1 MSRLRQI
8 SNDLTAP
15 PAVAA
20 APTIDRSSPVPL
32 YHQVKEDI
40 SSQIA
45 TGALRPGQQLPGE
58 HELCKRYAVS
68 RTVIR
73 QALSE
78 LGYEGL
84 IDKQHGKGT
93 FVARTKVAQG
103 LLSGLAGMAD
113 DAAQRG
119 QTLESRVLTLR
130 EAPAAAWV
138 AAELQLEPG
147 EPIVELE
154 RQRLIDGQPWV
165 LVFNYLPLEL
175 FPGLVD
181 RNLGGGESLYRII
194 RQNYEL
200 PIIAGTR
207 RVEAAVADEREAP
220 FLGIRPGDPVV
231 VLRSLSFTTGMR
243 PIEYFVAH
251 HRGDRTAF
259 EVLLAATDAGRH
271 ATRASELIHVTP
283 ESSELRHG
291 SGTRQSVP
299 RRPPSKTTS

>member
-1 MSRLRQI
+1 M
-8 SNDLTAP
+8 TAP
-15 PAVAA
+15 
-20 APTIDRSSPVPL
+20 PTIDRASPVPL
-32 YHQVKEDI
+32 YHQVKEVI
-40 SSQIA
+40 SWQIA
-45 TGALRPGQQLPGE
+45 TGALRPGHQLPGE

-119 QTLESRVLTLR
+119 RTLESKVLTLR
-130 EAPAAAWV
+130 EAPAAAWI
-138 AAELQLEPG
+138 AEKLQLEPG

-154 RQRLIDGQPWV
+154 RQRLVDGQPWV

-175 FPGLVD
+175 FPGFVD
-181 RNLGGGESLYRII
+181 RDLSGGESLYRII
-194 RQNYEL
+194 REDYRL

-207 RVEAAVADEREAP
+207 RVEAAVADEHEAP
-220 FLGIRPGDPVV
+220 ILGIRPGDPVV
-231 VLRSLSFTTGMR
+231 VLRSLSFTGGMR
-243 PIEYFVAH
+243 PVEYFVAH

-259 EVLLAATDAGRH
+259 EVSLAATEAGRH
-271 ATRASELIHVTP
+271 VTRASELIHLTP
-283 ESSELRHG
+283 ESGEAQQ
-291 SGTRQSVP
+291 GTGA
-299 RRPPSKTTS
+299 RRPASGGRSRKTASRS

>member
-1 MSRLRQI
+1 MSRLRQMT
-8 SNDLTAP
+8 NDLTVP
-15 PAVAA
+15 
-20 APTIDRSSPVPL
+20 IDRSSPVPL

-58 HELCKRYAVS
+58 HELCERYAVS

-84 IDKQHGKGT
+84 IDKQHGRGT

-154 RQRLIDGQPWV
+154 RPRLVDGQPWV

-181 RNLGGGESLYRII
+181 RDLGGGESLYRII
-194 RQNYEL
+194 RQDYEL

-231 VLRSLSFTTGMR
+231 VLRSLSFT
-243 PIEYFVAH
+243 A
-251 HRGDRTAF
+251 
-259 EVLLAATDAGRH
+259 
-271 ATRASELIHVTP
+271 
-283 ESSELRHG
+283 
-291 SGTRQSVP
+291 
-299 RRPPSKTTS
+299 